1 MHNFSFRA
9 DPLNAPKGQ
18 EIIRGIDEQVEIFP
32 KKAEIPLE
40 MPMQSSKK
48 ETPTSLNP
56 AFQSGTLKVKLFGK
70 MKEKNTFENPDQ
82 NPRGDAAAN
91 NSELME
97 IEDDEEDFELENSP
111 VQSLGNSG
119 VTITPIS
126 ALNKKRNIHTPTSG
140 SGLEL
145 KKMKM
150 SGGATLSK
158 KQPRP
163 ILGPANTAQPFTLG
177 NSSTTITSALESYAG
192 NNSSAAKS
200 MPSVTLTPTGNM
212 GTKKRMNIKNTPLRP
227 IEAQSVV
234 NIAGKK
240 YIFFKKKFRETK
252 SVTSIWQFFSNF
264 RYEIFSSASPGSR
277 CTEKEERIK
286 R

>member
-1 MHNFSFRA
+1 MGGYPTLTMHNFSFRA

-32 KKAEIPLE
+32 KKAEVPLE
-40 MPMQSSKK
+40 IQAPGKK

-82 NPRGDAAAN
+82 NPRGDAATN

-234 NIAGKK
+234 NIAGK
-240 YIFFKKKFRETK
+240 IFCR
-252 SVTSIWQFFSNF
+252 FFS
-264 RYEIFSSASPGSR
+264 
-277 CTEKEERIK
+277 
-286 R
+286 